1 MKKIISIISAAVIAV
16 SVFAFVGCKGQ
27 ETTEIS
33 KGDGSGG
40 KLLITTAEAGFGT
53 DWAREMAI
61 VFSATYN
68 VDVSFAE
75 NRNSGELI
83 SYIESGQSK
92 FDVVM
97 PMSNAV
103 FKVAD
108 QNKLVDLSDVYKTTP
123 EGESEPISKK
133 VNQNTYNMLLNEDDT
148 VYAMPWSS
156 PITGIFYNKNTL
168 DTLFPENEGGYTL
181 PRTTDELI
189 EFSQKVVA
197 TGEAYAFSMT
207 TSQNYWD
214 YMLFPWAAQYSGND
228 AFVDYFNLLYTNS
241 AGEKVLAET
250 YNDIKPASRL
260 KALEVIEAIIGK
272 GSGLVHQYAERMD
285 YIDAQNAFAG
295 QPFEGDTKMCAFIV
309 SGSWMENELQPALSV
324 KWQDIGMMKT
334 PVISSILETLK
345 DKSIPNTDE
354 GEQILRKVI
363 DQVDAGKSWEEAKE
377 ADTALQN
384 VSKDDYERIA
394 DARTYLFA
402 NTLDHLAV
410 IPKTAKNLDNAKK
423 FLVFM
428 ASDAGQQIYAK
439 HLNGL
444 SQGYGY
450 EADLSDSSLFV
461 KSVTEITNSGYTN
474 TVQDNRSPYV
484 YNGGFRF
491 QANDNRYS
499 LMVKGQIDAESL
511 NSSIDTYWTQ
521 KFKDVKD
528 SAIN

>member
-27 ETTEIS
+27 ETTEINQ
-33 KGDGSGG
+33 GDGSGG

-53 DWAREMAI
+53 DWAREMAT

-133 VNQNTYNMLLNEDDT
+133 VNQDTYNMLLNEDNT
-148 VYAMPWSS
+148 IYAMPWSS

-285 YIDAQNAFAG
+285 YIDAQNALRGSRLKAIQKCARSSFRAAG
-295 QPFEGDTKMCAFIV
+295 
-309 SGSWMENELQPALSV
+309 W
-324 KWQDIGMMKT
+324 KT
-334 PVISSILETLK
+334 NFSPRFPSNGRIS
-345 DKSIPNTDE
+345 
-354 GEQILRKVI
+354 
-363 DQVDAGKSWEEAKE
+363 A
-377 ADTALQN
+377 
-384 VSKDDYERIA
+384 
-394 DARTYLFA
+394 
-402 NTLDHLAV
+402 
-410 IPKTAKNLDNAKK
+410 
-423 FLVFM
+423 
-428 ASDAGQQIYAK
+428 
-439 HLNGL
+439 
-444 SQGYGY
+444 
-450 EADLSDSSLFV
+450 
-461 KSVTEITNSGYTN
+461 
-474 TVQDNRSPYV
+474 
-484 YNGGFRF
+484 
-491 QANDNRYS
+491 
-499 LMVKGQIDAESL
+499 
-511 NSSIDTYWTQ
+511 
-521 KFKDVKD
+521 
-528 SAIN
+528 